1 MALTI
6 GRLFFFTKIGAL
18 DSQSIIDSAGVF
30 LDKQNFII
38 LTASNER
45 GTIVEEYTGNG
56 FGQFLKSYR
65 KEKKMTRADLSDIL
79 DVSES
84 YLGLL
89 ERGERKPSYTLL
101 IKVVKTLHVSADE
114 VIGID
119 SYVGRQVYIS
129 EPVSYTH
136 LTLPT
141 IA

>member
-1 MALTI
+1 M
-6 GRLFFFTKIGAL
+6 
-18 DSQSIIDSAGVF
+18 
-30 LDKQNFII
+30 
-38 LTASNER
+38 
-45 GTIVEEYTGNG
+45 EEYTGNG

-129 EPVSYTH
+129 ELVKKMDTLDDKHRLFLVKMMELLIH
-136 LTLPT
+136 LYGN
-141 IA
+141 AE